1 MSLTTQYDITW
12 HIWYITYNQTENSLS
27 YAFWAF
33 LKNAHYVLNW
43 GACSRLW
50 NTAIGKRHPS
60 LSGNID
66 MAHMIWY
73 KPVDFER
80 VQLPTRDQ
88 PASPTRPS
96 SLNIKRCS
104 SFSYNSKLEKI
115 EKFENL
121 NFKWNSLSV
130 IIWMIQ
136 VVIHRVFSLILH
148 KLFSLNIF

>member
-1 MSLTTQYDITW
+1 MIYHLQSDGKFSLICILSIFEKCPLCSKLRCVFPVVIYDHWEEAPFSIREHRYDPYDMD
-12 HIWYITYNQTENSLS
+12 HI
-27 YAFWAF
+27 
-33 LKNAHYVLNW
+33 
-43 GACSRLW
+43 
-50 NTAIGKRHPS
+50 
-60 LSGNID
+60 
-66 MAHMIWY
+66 IWY